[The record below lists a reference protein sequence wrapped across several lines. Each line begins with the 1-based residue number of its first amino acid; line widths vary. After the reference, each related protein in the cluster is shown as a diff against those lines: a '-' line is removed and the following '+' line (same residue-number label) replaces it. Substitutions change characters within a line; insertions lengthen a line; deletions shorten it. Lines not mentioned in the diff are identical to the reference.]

1 MTSETRGQ
9 NSWLN
14 YGPYGK
20 ENENAKVGDTTFATQ
35 KIGLMP
41 SWAWTE
47 GKVGDQKKSLFD
59 QIESRQSRMVA
70 KVQPVKNV
78 PEALKRL
85 TVLDMMNPETG
96 MFIQRDGKK
105 ITVIEALQELFD
117 RRSDVVIN

>member
-1 MTSETRGQ
+1 
-9 NSWLN
+9 
-14 YGPYGK
+14 
-20 ENENAKVGDTTFATQ
+20 
-35 KIGLMP
+35 
-41 SWAWTE
+41 
-47 GKVGDQKKSLFD
+47 
-59 QIESRQSRMVA
+59 MVA